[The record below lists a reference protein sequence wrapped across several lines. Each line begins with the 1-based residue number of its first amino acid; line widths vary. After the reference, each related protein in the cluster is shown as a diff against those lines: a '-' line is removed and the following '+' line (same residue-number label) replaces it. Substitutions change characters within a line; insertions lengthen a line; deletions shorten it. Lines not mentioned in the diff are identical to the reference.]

1 MYKKS
6 LGRIIMLAY
15 LIVYMKGIL
24 HMVLEQVQ
32 P

>member
-6 LGRIIMLAY
+6 LGQIIMLDY

-24 HMVLEQVQ
+24 HMVSEQVQ